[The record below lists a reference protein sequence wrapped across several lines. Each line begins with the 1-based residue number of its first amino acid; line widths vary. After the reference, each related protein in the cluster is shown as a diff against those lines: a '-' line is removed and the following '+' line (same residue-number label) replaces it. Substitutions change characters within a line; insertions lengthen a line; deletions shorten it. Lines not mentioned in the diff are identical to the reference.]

1 MKKLITWGFCLFG
14 AGSLG
19 WHAWLVFIQ
28 HDADKAGVFLLV
40 AAAMVVLVAL
50 YKTSQGK

>member
-1 MKKLITWGFCLFG
+1 MKKLITRGFCLFA

-19 WHAWLVFIQ
+19 WHTWLVFTQ

-40 AAAMVVLVAL
+40 AAAMVTLVAL
-50 YKTSQGK
+50 YKTSQGE

>member
-1 MKKLITWGFCLFG
+1 MKKFITWGFCLFA

-19 WHAWLVFIQ
+19 WHTWLVFTQ
-28 HDADKAGVFLLV
+28 HSADKAGVFLLT

-50 YKTSQGK
+50 YQTSRGK